1 MSTKKKLNSFQRSV
15 DIHKAAINYPD
26 HTCLI
31 PTGTGTLCSLPCCG
45 SHSIQE
51 SVLKDRLAMP
61 DNSDVLVFMLNPIK
75 SRGISAGAW
84 VKDAARWRCGYDAD
98 AGAF

>member
-1 MSTKKKLNSFQRSV
+1 MKSSRKIWS
-15 DIHKAAINYPD
+15 
-26 HTCLI
+26 I
-31 PTGTGTLCSLPCCG
+31 PIAVLALALMLAGALAVTG
-45 SHSIQE
+45 IVQAEYE
-51 SVLKDRLAMP
+51 SVTFTDPAGNEVGLRAQSSLTP
-61 DNSDVLVFMLNPIK
+61 NPPK

>member
-1 MSTKKKLNSFQRSV
+1 MEKVSSLSYFGTQIRERRQIWVNR
-15 DIHKAAINYPD
+15 KAESPD
-26 HTCLI
+26 TTCDQYAYS
-31 PTGTGTLCSLPCCG
+31 C
-45 SHSIQE
+45 HEAMQ
-51 SVLKDRLAMP
+51 LAAATNFRGFSP
-61 DNSDVLVFMLNPIK
+61 NPPK